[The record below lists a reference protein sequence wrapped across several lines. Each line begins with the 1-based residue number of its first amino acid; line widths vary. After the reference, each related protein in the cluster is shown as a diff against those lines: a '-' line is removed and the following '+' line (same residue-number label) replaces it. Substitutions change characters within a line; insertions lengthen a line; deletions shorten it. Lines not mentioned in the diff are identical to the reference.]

1 MKKVTLIGVDLAK
14 NVYQLHGA
22 AEDGSVI
29 FRKKLSRGQFAN
41 FIAQHSLCLVA
52 MEACST
58 SNYWARVLTAI
69 GHTVRLISRQNFLQL
84 FHTGTVCNA

>member
-29 FRKKLSRGQFAN
+29 FRK
-41 FIAQHSLCLVA
+41 
-52 MEACST
+52 
-58 SNYWARVLTAI
+58 NYRAFNSQNLWHNNRFVWSQWRPPFGA
-69 GHTVRLISRQNFLQL
+69 GISRRY
-84 FHTGTVCNA
+84 A